1 MVPRPTWEKSRGLA
15 ADMCLGKGAGLVP
28 TPDCHQGLSS
38 AGQTYDSTGG
48 PHLPGLLWDPQAPG
62 RMPSLL

>member
-1 MVPRPTWEKSRGLA
+1 MAPRPTWEKSRGLA

-48 PHLPGLLWDPQAPG
+48 PPPPWLALGPTGS
-62 RMPSLL
+62 R